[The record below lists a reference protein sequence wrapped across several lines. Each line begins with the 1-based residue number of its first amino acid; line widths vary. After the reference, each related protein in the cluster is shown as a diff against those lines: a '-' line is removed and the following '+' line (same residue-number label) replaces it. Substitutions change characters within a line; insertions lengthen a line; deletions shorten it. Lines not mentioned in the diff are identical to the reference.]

1 MRCVWHSS
9 AFTATRSTPLL
20 EPSISA
26 VLVED
31 LCYRYPGAEGRLAL
45 DGVTLA
51 IEPGERLAILG
62 ASGAGKSTFLLQ
74 LNGVLT
80 PTSGTVTI
88 HGMRVHAGSLRQIRS
103 QVGIVFQNPDDQL
116 FTPTV
121 EEDVAFGPLNMGC
134 GTNEVQARISEAL
147 RAMRLEGYEK
157 RGTHEL
163 SYGEKR
169 RVALATVLAMRPRVI
184 GFDEPFANLDPGMV
198 EQLVDVISSLDSTVI
213 VISQEIL
220 PAIACSQRIA
230 VFHQGKIAA
239 VGPSL
244 EIARDRKLLAACGI
258 DFHYQGRIW
267 EKILTTSTSPQSPRV
282 P

>member
-1 MRCVWHSS
+1 M
-9 AFTATRSTPLL
+9 
-20 EPSISA
+20 
-26 VLVED
+26 
-31 LCYRYPGAEGRLAL
+31 
-45 DGVTLA
+45 
-51 IEPGERLAILG
+51 
-62 ASGAGKSTFLLQ
+62 
-74 LNGVLT
+74 
-80 PTSGTVTI
+80 PTSGAVEI
-88 HGMRVHAGSLRQIRS
+88 DGVPVQAGTLRQIRS
-103 QVGIVFQNPDDQL
+103 KVGIVFQNPDDQL

-134 GTNEVQARISEAL
+134 TSGEVEARVREAL
-147 RAMRLEGYEK
+147 REMRLEGYEK

-198 EQLVDVISSLDSTVI
+198 EQLVDVIATLDATVI

-230 VFHQGKIAA
+230 VVHQGKIAA

-267 EKILTTSTSPQSPRV
+267 EKILAAGESQ
-282 P
+282 

>member
-1 MRCVWHSS
+1 
-9 AFTATRSTPLL
+9 
-20 EPSISA
+20 
-26 VLVED
+26 
-31 LCYRYPGAEGRLAL
+31 
-45 DGVTLA
+45 
-51 IEPGERLAILG
+51 
-62 ASGAGKSTFLLQ
+62 
-74 LNGVLT
+74 LNGVFV
-80 PTSGTVTI
+80 PSAGTVTI
-88 HGMRVHAGSLRQIRS
+88 HGTRVHAGSLRQVRGD
-103 QVGIVFQNPDDQL
+103 VGIVFQNPDDQL

-121 EEDVAFGPLNMGC
+121 GEDVAFGPLNMGC
-134 GTNEVQARISEAL
+134 SASEVEQRVGEAL
-147 RAMRLEGYEK
+147 RAMRLEGYEQ

-198 EQLVDVISSLDSTVI
+198 EQLVDVISSLDATVV

-220 PAIACSQRIA
+220 PAIACSHRIA

-239 VGPSL
+239 LGPSL

-267 EKILTTSTSPQSPRV
+267 EKILSTT
-282 P
+282 